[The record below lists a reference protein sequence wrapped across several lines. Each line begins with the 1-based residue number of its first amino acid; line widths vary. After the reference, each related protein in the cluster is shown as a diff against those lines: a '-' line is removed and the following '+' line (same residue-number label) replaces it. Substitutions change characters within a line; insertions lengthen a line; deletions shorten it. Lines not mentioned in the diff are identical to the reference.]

1 MDNPAVQA
9 AFNGDFG
16 LLKAELASK
25 GDKAQGFEQYVALA
39 ERAYK
44 AEAEASAAREA
55 EVGQAILSVF
65 DGKEEGWNEVRE
77 WVKKEADPAEK
88 ASFQAMLKSG
98 DKFQAQAA
106 AFYLNH
112 LYQTAHG
119 VVREPS
125 PTSAGPQPTAS
136 VGSSALNPDEFRA
149 EVSKLYASMG
159 ALADKSPEMAAL
171 LKRREAY
178 RGK

>member
-9 AFNGDFG
+9 AFDGDFG

-25 GDKAQGFEQYVALA
+25 GAKAQGFEQYIALA
-39 ERAYK
+39 ERAYQ
-44 AEAEASAAREA
+44 AEAQASAAREK
-55 EVGQAILSVF
+55 EVGEAILGVF
-65 DGKEEGWNEVRE
+65 GGKEEGWNEVRE
-77 WVKKEADPAEK
+77 WVKKEATPEEK
-88 ASFQAMLKSG
+88 TAFQTMLKSG

-112 LYQTAHG
+112 LYQTANG

-125 PTSAGPQPTAS
+125 PTSSQPQPTVSNGAS
-136 VGSSALNPDEFRA
+136 ALSPQEFKAEVTRLYAEKGSSADN
-149 EVSKLYASMG
+149 
-159 ALADKSPEMAAL
+159 SPEMAAL